1 MPRDSKQTMV
11 YQLIRERIEQ
21 NIYPAGHCLPKE
33 IDFARELGI
42 SRTTLRPV
50 LEQLELENRIERIKG
65 KGTFVRNPDSAK
77 TKILVLCDTE
87 NNISSPF
94 HYIFPGMQIAAEEAH
109 VKLELCALFPLMKL
123 LGDECAVRIAQAGFQ
138 GIIWCTNNF
147 SGRERHLELIR
158 KTGLPV
164 LLPHALKTDAFRTGF
179 YVLGCDFRKVIE
191 DGLMYFANQGHRRV
205 AHITSEEMRGVTV
218 QEYFEAV
225 RKARLDETPELLQTA
240 ECENIGTAM
249 DALMNAP
256 GGPPDALLCF
266 SDFYTV
272 KVYEYCAAH
281 HIRIPEDLAV
291 LSIGGHIGCSFMNP
305 TLSTIDFDNQEI
317 GRQALRCLLEI
328 LRNQR
333 TFPPYQVTPHRIIE
347 RESTRNQRFRTDRQ
361 IK

>member
-1 MPRDSKQTMV
+1 MPRDSKQTMI

-77 TKILVLCDTE
+77 NKILVLCDTE
-87 NNISSPF
+87 NYISSPF

-191 DGLMYFANQGHRRV
+191 DGLMGISIY
-205 AHITSEEMRGVTV
+205 S
-218 QEYFEAV
+218 
-225 RKARLDETPELLQTA
+225 
-240 ECENIGTAM
+240 
-249 DALMNAP
+249 
-256 GGPPDALLCF
+256 
-266 SDFYTV
+266 
-272 KVYEYCAAH
+272 
-281 HIRIPEDLAV
+281 RI
-291 LSIGGHIGCSFMNP
+291 N
-305 TLSTIDFDNQEI
+305 
-317 GRQALRCLLEI
+317 
-328 LRNQR
+328 
-333 TFPPYQVTPHRIIE
+333 
-347 RESTRNQRFRTDRQ
+347 
-361 IK
+361 

>member
-1 MPRDSKQTMV
+1 MPRDSKKTMI

-21 NIYPAGHCLPKE
+21 NIYPAGYCLPKE
-33 IDFARELGI
+33 IDFAQELGI

-65 KGTFVRNPDSAK
+65 KGTFVRNPDSSK
-77 TKILVLCDTE
+77 IKILVLSDTE

-109 VKLELCALFPLMKL
+109 VNLEHCALFPLMKL

-138 GIIWCTNNF
+138 GIIWFTNNF
-147 SGRERHLELIR
+147 NGRERHLNIIR

-164 LLPHALKTDAFRTGF
+164 LLPHALKIDAYRTGF
-179 YVLGCDFRKVIE
+179 HVMGVDFRQVIE
-191 DGLMYFANQGHRRV
+191 DGLQYFANQGLHRA
-205 AHITSEEMRGVTV
+205 AHITSAEMRGVTV

-225 RKARLDETPELLQTA
+225 RKAGLDETPELLQVA
-240 ECENIGTAM
+240 EYDNTEPAM
-249 DALMNAP
+249 NALMNAP
-256 GGPPDALLCF
+256 GGPPDALLCY

-281 HIRIPEDLAV
+281 RIRIPEDLAV

-305 TLSTIDFDNQEI
+305 TLSTIDFNNLEI

-333 TFPPYQVTPHRIIE
+333 TYPPYQVTPHRIIE
-347 RESTRNQRFRTDRQ
+347 RESTRNRQFRSNRT